1 MYEAVIFGSAA
12 VLLLGAVAFV
22 LKSFQNATLQPYS
35 DPDLEANS
43 SFAHQHDLYQV
54 PGSNAH
60 LSRFFKGNSMRS
72 DDSENEDL
80 EDIIAR
86 ARDRGRAVSKIHG
99 QQRSHKSSQRPQRH
113 SFRSTYS
120 QNHSRPQ
127 NQRSEVL
134 YENPLSLPRDS
145 VQSTS
150 LEDCSRSPDL
160 RELHQFHEEISQAQH
175 HSFRTARNSALEK
188 RLKEQEDVETGDE
201 WEFQLLNGS
210 CTRDDQESSL
220 VVEVNLKNAASFV
233 QNKMSL

>member
-1 MYEAVIFGSAA
+1 MYDVVIFGSAE
-12 VLLLGAVAFV
+12 VLLLGAVAAV

-35 DPDLEANS
+35 DLDLEANS

-54 PGSNAH
+54 PGRNAH
-60 LSRFFKGNSMRS
+60 LSQFFIGNSMHS

-86 ARDRGRAVSKIHG
+86 ARDRGRVPKTHG
-99 QQRSHKSSQRPQRH
+99 QQRSHKSSQRPQRY

-127 NQRSEVL
+127 NRRSEVL

-150 LEDCSRSPDL
+150 LEDCSRSQEL
-160 RELHQFHEEISQAQH
+160 RELHQFHEEISQA
-175 HSFRTARNSALEK
+175 
-188 RLKEQEDVETGDE
+188 
-201 WEFQLLNGS
+201 
-210 CTRDDQESSL
+210 
-220 VVEVNLKNAASFV
+220 
-233 QNKMSL
+233 

>member
-150 LEDCSRSPDL
+150 LED
-160 RELHQFHEEISQAQH
+160 SQAQH